1 MKQYLCILWSL
12 GLCQK
17 NIPWQ
22 HLLSSCLTSV
32 QLVLVTELC
41 YTWKVRAVFCEVL
54 LLSSFPSLQPW
65 CFCPAEELVWQTR
78 EVAAF
83 VPQPA
88 VILILLPKGGVGK
101 GRFWTLVS
109 SGPDFCGVCF
119 AKSTHNNQKDLLHL
133 IKFFKNTENNSTPQW
148 HAPTTVWVQILWS
161 WSLTLL
167 QHSICMY

>member
-12 GLCQK
+12 DLCQK

-22 HLLSSCLTSV
+22 HLLSPCLTSV

-41 YTWKVRAVFCEVL
+41 YTWKVRSVFCKVL

-78 EVAAF
+78 EVASF

-109 SGPDFCGVCF
+109 SGPLECVLQ
-119 AKSTHNNQKDLLHL
+119 SLL
-133 IKFFKNTENNSTPQW
+133 
-148 HAPTTVWVQILWS
+148 TTTRRTCYIWLS
-161 WSLTLL
+161 SLRIPKTTQL
-167 QHSICMY
+167 HSDMPPPLCECRY